1 MNALAEKEC
10 TECKGQTKPLPV
22 AEVARLGREIGGEWK
37 IVKNHHLEREYK
49 FKNFREALDFTN
61 RLGELAESVNHHPDI
76 YLAWG
81 MVKVTL
87 WTHSVDGLTES
98 DFIFAAKVNEL
109 PTK

>member
-22 AEVARLGREIGGEWK
+22 SEQAKFSKEIGPEWK
-37 IVKNHHLEREYK
+37 IVRNHQLEREYK
-49 FKNFREALDFTN
+49 FKDFRQALEFTN
-61 RLGELAESVNHHPDI
+61 RLGELAERVQHHPDI

-81 MVKVTL
+81 QVKVTL

-109 PTK
+109 PA

>member
-10 TECKGQTKPLPV
+10 AECKGQTEPLPT
-22 AEVARLGREIGGEWK
+22 AELGRLHQQIGTDWK
-37 IVKNHHLEREYK
+37 VIKNHHLEREYK
-49 FKNFREALDFTN
+49 FKDFRQALAFTN
-61 RLGELAESVNHHPDI
+61 RLGELAESVGHHPDI

-87 WTHSVDGLTES
+87 WTHKVDGLTEA

-109 PTK
+109 GK